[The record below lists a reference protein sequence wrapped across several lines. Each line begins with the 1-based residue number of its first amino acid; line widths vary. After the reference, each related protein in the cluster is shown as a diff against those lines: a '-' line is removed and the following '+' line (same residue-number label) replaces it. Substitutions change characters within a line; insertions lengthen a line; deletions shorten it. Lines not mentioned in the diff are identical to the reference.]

1 MSTFKNKLSLLPQL
15 PGCYLMK
22 DQDGQ
27 VIYVGKAKKLKNR
40 VRSYFVGAH
49 NEKTTRLVSDIRDFD
64 YIITHSEQE
73 SLILELN
80 LIKQYSPKYNIRL
93 MDDKT
98 YPYILLTEEKY
109 PKLEVVRD
117 KHPKGRVF
125 GPYPNVYSAR
135 ETVHMLNR
143 IYPLRKCDVLPNQ
156 ACLYFHIGQCAAPCI
171 FPEVKYD
178 LYVKQIIQFLKGDT
192 KEVLNKLN
200 EEMKLASE
208 AMLFE
213 KAAEFRDMIKHIEQT
228 TEKQRINLN
237 DHKNRD
243 IIAYV
248 YNEQDVAV
256 EVFILRQG
264 RLIDHKQT
272 VFEYTLDP
280 LDAVVSYLS
289 QMYED
294 VMPDEVLFHESCD
307 ETLMRETFGQQA
319 IFPKKG
325 DKKQL
330 TDLAHKNAK
339 ESLEHYFMLHRHE
352 QDKKHQALSELSKL
366 LTKDIK
372 RIDVVDNAQL
382 FGASPISA
390 VIVYEGLDFNKKMY
404 RKYHLKTTTNDDYQA
419 MREVIYRRYQRH
431 LSEQLKL
438 PDFIL
443 VDGGIG
449 QVHAAVEVI
458 ESLGIDVLIGGLK
471 KNKRHQLESLILPT
485 QTIALSKHGTLY
497 KLLVKLSEEVHRFA
511 ITFHRQTRQK
521 RSFTSPLDTIPG
533 IGPKRKTLLIKTYGT
548 FEHIVEQS
556 DDALKALGIPDD
568 VILNIRNQHEKNH
581 S

>member
-1 MSTFKNKLSLLPQL
+1 MSVIKQKLSLLPQQ

-22 DQDGQ
+22 DQEGL

-40 VRSYFVGAH
+40 VRSYFIGAH

-64 YIITHSEQE
+64 YILTHSEQE

-98 YPYILLTEEKY
+98 YPYILLTEETY

-125 GPYPNVYSAR
+125 GPYPNVYAAR
-135 ETVHMLNR
+135 ETVNMLNR
-143 IYPLRKCDVLPNQ
+143 IYPLRKCDVLPKE

-171 FPEVKYD
+171 FPDVKYD

-192 KEVLNKLN
+192 KEVLSRLQA
-200 EEMKLASE
+200 EMKLASE
-208 AMLFE
+208 AMMFE

-237 DHKNRD
+237 DYKNRD
-243 IIAYV
+243 VIAYV
-248 YNEQDVAV
+248 YNEQDVAI
-256 EVFILRQG
+256 EIFMLRQG
-264 RLIDHKQT
+264 RLIDHQQT

-280 LDAVVSYLS
+280 QDAVISYLS
-289 QMYED
+289 QLYET
-294 VMPDEVLFHESCD
+294 VMPDEILFHDACD
-307 ETLMRETFGQQA
+307 ELLMTETFHSKA
-319 IFPKKG
+319 VFPKKG

-330 TDLAHKNAK
+330 TDLAYKNAK

-352 QDKKHQALSELSKL
+352 QDKKHQALSELSKI

-372 RIDVVDNAQL
+372 RIDVIDNAQL

-390 VIVYEGLDFNKKMY
+390 VIVYEGLEFNKKMY

-431 LSEQLKL
+431 LADNLEL

-449 QVHAAVEVI
+449 QVHVALEVI
-458 ESLGIDVLIGGLK
+458 ESLGIQCIVGGLK
-471 KNKRHQLESLILPT
+471 KNKRHQLESLILEN
-485 QTIALSKHGTLY
+485 QTISLSKHGTLY
-497 KLLVKLSEEVHRFA
+497 KLLYKLSEEVHRFA
-511 ITFHRQTRQK
+511 VTFHRQTRQK
-521 RSFTSPLDTIPG
+521 SSFKSQLDQISG
-533 IGPKRKTLLIKTYGT
+533 IGPKRKSLLIKNFGT
-548 FEHIVEQS
+548 FERIVEQS
-556 DDALKALGIPDD
+556 DDTLKSLGIPEE
-568 VILNIRNQHEKNH
+568 VIINIRNHHEKNH
-581 S
+581 L

>member
-1 MSTFKNKLSLLPQL
+1 MSTFKQKLSLLPQK

-22 DQDGQ
+22 DQDNL

-49 NEKTTRLVSDIRDFD
+49 NEKTTRLVSEIRDFD
-64 YIITHSEQE
+64 YILTHSEQE

-98 YPYILLTEEKY
+98 YPYIQLTEEAY

-117 KHPKGRVF
+117 KTPKGRVF

-135 ETVHMLNR
+135 ETVRMLNR
-143 IYPLRKCDVLPNQ
+143 IYPLRKCDVLPNK

-171 FPEVKYD
+171 FPDVNYD
-178 LYVKQIIQFLKGDT
+178 HYVKQIIQFLKGDT
-192 KEVLNKLN
+192 KDVIKKL
-200 EEMKLASE
+200 EDEMSAAAE

-237 DHKNRD
+237 DFKDRD
-243 IIAYV
+243 VIAYTS
-248 YNEQDVAV
+248 NERDLAI
-256 EVFILRQG
+256 EIFMLRQG
-264 RLIDHKQT
+264 RLIDHIQT

-280 LDAVVSYLS
+280 MDAFISYLS
-289 QMYED
+289 QLYESH
-294 VMPDEVLFHESCD
+294 MPDELLFHELID
-307 ETLMRETFGQQA
+307 VHIAEEAFGQKA

-330 TDLAHKNAK
+330 TDLAFKNAK

-352 QDKKHQALSELSKL
+352 QDKKHQALTQLSKL
-366 LTKDIK
+366 VTKDIK
-372 RIDVVDNAQL
+372 RIDVIDNAQL

-431 LSEQLKL
+431 LSEGLTM

-449 QVHAAVEVI
+449 QVHAATEVI
-458 ESLGIDVLIGGLK
+458 ESLGIDVLVGGLK

-485 QTIALSKHGTLY
+485 QTMKLSTHDVLY
-497 KLLVKLSEEVHRFA
+497 KLLMKLSEEVHRFA
-511 ITFHRQTRQK
+511 ITFHRQTRNK
-521 RSFTSPLDTIPG
+521 RSYASKLDEIKG
-533 IGPKRKTLLIKTYGT
+533 IGPKRKALLIKTFGT
-548 FEHIVEQS
+548 FERIQQAEVNQ
-556 DDALKALGIPDD
+556 LKALGIPDE
-568 VILNIRNQHEKNH
+568 VISSIKEYDEKNH